1 MKFYKFSRSGGLLLS
16 ALLCLAWERS
26 VPAEAQ
32 GKEKGVSA
40 EARPSGASEREN
52 PVKATPDNLAE
63 AKKFFGYECA
73 MCHDASGDGKG
84 DLVASMGLKLK
95 DWRESSA
102 FAEMSDAELFEIIAK
117 GKGKM
122 VGEGDRASSDMVWKL
137 VNYVRSLAKKET
149 AAVPKTGH

>member
-1 MKFYKFSRSGGLLLS
+1 
-16 ALLCLAWERS
+16 
-26 VPAEAQ
+26 
-32 GKEKGVSA
+32 
-40 EARPSGASEREN
+40 
-52 PVKATPDNLAE
+52 
-63 AKKFFGYECA
+63 